1 MRLLRTLYYYYYYY
15 YYQYYYYYYYYYYYM
30 QRYGEMRIEILIA
43 LNEQSKRNSLF
54 RNVQEVI

>member
-1 MRLLRTLYYYYYYY
+1 MRLLRTLC
-15 YYQYYYYYYYYYYYM
+15 YYYYYYYYYYDM